1 MDNWRERQRPGGH
14 TNKRREV
21 RMLSRLIYKV
31 TEERSRE
38 EEGGERREER
48 GERREEIGRVAEK
61 RERNRVRRGTLT

>member
-38 EEGGERREER
+38 EEGGERREE
-48 GERREEIGRVAEK
+48 IGRVAEK